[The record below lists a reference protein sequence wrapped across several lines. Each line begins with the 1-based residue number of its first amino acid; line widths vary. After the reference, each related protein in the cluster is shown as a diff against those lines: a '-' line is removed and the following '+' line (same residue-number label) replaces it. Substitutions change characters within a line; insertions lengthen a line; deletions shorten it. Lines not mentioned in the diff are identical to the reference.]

1 MPCAAARSPCPICG
15 FTRARSKGRPP
26 WGSSKGS
33 ADAPRGAAA
42 LVRGLERRLGRSV
55 GEVRIAPLRAV
66 DNTIVILPQIAP
78 DTGRLRMLA
87 VGVATRGGYGA
98 GVGPPV
104 WLGPPAAPPGAPAP
118 PPPARAARALSARRT
133 RRRPG

>member
-15 FTRARSKGRPP
+15 FTRARSNGRPP
-26 WGSSKGS
+26 WRSSKGS
-33 ADAPRGAAA
+33 ADSPRGAAA

-87 VGVATRGGYGA
+87 VGVATRGGDG
-98 GVGPPV
+98 GG
-104 WLGPPAAPPGAPAP
+104 LGPPTLPVPPPSPSLPPPP
-118 PPPARAARALSARRT
+118 PPPARPPPAPL
-133 RRRPG
+133 P